1 MTKGPSSVLMVG
13 SQTLFPG
20 SSITID
26 GQEIS
31 LAATGGA
38 VIVNPARPTATP
50 FNGAPPPVI
59 SIGTS
64 LVTANSNSGFVI
76 GSQTL
81 FPGGAITES
90 GRIYTLP
97 APTPKPT
104 TFQTN
109 VALGTSAIT
118 NINVAGQTLTAGG
131 RITVGNDILSIA
143 PDGTGVIIIGTVTI
157 GGGESTATAT
167 SGRKS
172 SANTQKPSL
181 ALCACILFVTYIFV

>member
-76 GSQTL
+76 GT
-81 FPGGAITES
+81 
-90 GRIYTLP
+90 
-97 APTPKPT
+97 PTPKPT